1 MSTFKKCSSL
11 KISENRIKGFKK
23 QMKFRGSLKGFMR
36 YVFEQKKGGARAELM
51 YTKRTDFDFNCL
63 LQPAISTVA
72 TLIGITTIIA
82 QKVSAWLA
90 GQVSIVFL
98 SILCEGLCQLLF
110 WPLKLWHQSRSS
122 FH

>member
-72 TLIGITTIIA
+72 TLIGITTI
-82 QKVSAWLA
+82 
-90 GQVSIVFL
+90 
-98 SILCEGLCQLLF
+98 LF